1 MTNHDKLTRAK
12 ALLELI
18 KQEHT
23 LIAQSQQKIDV
34 YNKGLADLQ
43 LTLTQTRQLLSH
55 HLNSEPPFLP

>member
-18 KQEHT
+18 RDEHT

-34 YNKGLADLQ
+34 YNKGLADLKLSLSQ
-43 LTLTQTRQLLSH
+43 SRQLLSN
-55 HLNSEPPFLP
+55 HLNSELPF

>member
-18 KQEHT
+18 RHEHT

-34 YNKGLADLQ
+34 YNKGLGDLK
-43 LTLTQTRQLLSH
+43 LSLTQSRQLLSN
-55 HLNSEPPFLP
+55 HLNSEPPF